1 MPDIKTE
8 MSKVL
13 TAWEKDAQAT
23 LNPPTPPAI
32 VKKAPDGRIVF
43 TKTNNVTEETFNQV
57 RDNPGQTATQIYA
70 ALTARGFKESS
81 ASSLLSQFCR
91 QGLVRKDEQLR
102 YYATQQTYTPI
113 KSSKVFRAEQKRQAK
128 ILSAEKARQAK
139 ALKAKAKTQ
148 PPSQGIAALKA
159 EPVGKVT
166 GVTASVATAWD
177 ADTIINNIGLK
188 QARALYD
195 ELKKIFGG

>member
-13 TAWEKDAQAT
+13 TAWEKDAQD
-23 LNPPTPPAI
+23 LLKPPKSI
-32 VKKAPDGRIVF
+32 KKTPDGKIVF
-43 TKTNNVTEETFNQV
+43 TKTNNITEETFNYV

-70 ALTARGFKESS
+70 GLTARGFKESS
-81 ASSLLSQFCR
+81 ASSLLSQFRR
-91 QGLVRKDEQLR
+91 QGLIRRDEQLR
-102 YYATQQTYTPI
+102 FYANQQTYTPI
-113 KSSKVFRAEQKRQAK
+113 KASKTFKAEQVRQAK
-128 ILSAEKARQAK
+128 VLRAEKARQAK
-139 ALKAKAKTQ
+139 ALKAKAKAKAQ
-148 PPSQGIAALKA
+148 PSSQGIAALKA
-159 EPVGKVT
+159 EAGGKVT
-166 GVTASVATAWD
+166 GVTSSVVTAWD

>member
-13 TAWEKDAQAT
+13 TAWEKDAQTT
-23 LNPPTPPAI
+23 LNPPPAI
-32 VKKAPDGRIVF
+32 VKKAPDGRLVF

-81 ASSLLSQFCR
+81 ASSLLSQFRR

-102 YYATQQTYTPI
+102 YYATQQTYIPI
-113 KSSKVFRAEQKRQAK
+113 KSSKTFKAEQMRQAK
-128 ILSAEKARQAK
+128 VLRAEKARQAK
-139 ALKAKAKTQ
+139 ALKAKAKAQQ

-159 EPVGKVT
+159 EAGGKVT
-166 GVTASVATAWD
+166 GVTSSVVTAWD

>member
-13 TAWEKDAQAT
+13 TAWEKDAQD
-23 LNPPTPPAI
+23 LLKPPKSI
-32 VKKAPDGRIVF
+32 KKTPDGKIVF
-43 TKTNNVTEETFNQV
+43 TKTNNITEETFNYV

-70 ALTARGFKESS
+70 GLTARGFKESS
-81 ASSLLSQFCR
+81 ASSLLSQFRR
-91 QGLVRKDEQLR
+91 QGLIRRDEQLR
-102 YYATQQTYTPI
+102 FYANQQTYTPI
-113 KSSKVFRAEQKRQAK
+113 KASKTFKAEQVRQAK
-128 ILSAEKARQAK
+128 VLRAEKARQAK
-139 ALKAKAKTQ
+139 ALKAKAKAQ
-148 PPSQGIAALKA
+148 QLPSQGIAALKA
-159 EPVGKVT
+159 EAGGKVT
-166 GVTASVATAWD
+166 GVTSSVVTAWD